1 MSTLE
6 SLQPSAVWR
15 IFEKMS
21 AIPRGSGNE
30 AAVLGMFKGWA
41 DRRGLPWNQDEVGNL
56 LICIPASPGRENAP
70 TVLIQGHVDMVCE
83 KNAATAHDFTRD
95 PLKLVVDGDWV
106 KATGTTLGA
115 DNGIGVAMGL
125 ALADD
130 RTVVHG
136 PVEVLLT
143 VDEERGLTGAAG
155 VKPGF
160 FTAKKM
166 INLDSEEDTAIF
178 IGCAGGRDTRY
189 ELKNRAA
196 KAPKDSVGRK
206 VTVLGLR
213 GGHSGLN
220 IHEHRGNAI
229 KILTRALQ
237 AAAAQMDV
245 RLVEI
250 NGGSMRNAIPREC
263 EAKVTVPKAEA
274 RRFKQL
280 LDAFFGRIAAEE
292 LAGVDDNFAWKVATA
307 QAPRCF
313 SRECSATTLNLLSA
327 IPNGVGAMSLDIPGL
342 VETSTNL
349 GVVKTDGL
357 RVEIVCC
364 SRSSVMS
371 SLHALVE
378 QHRALGLLAGAEVEQ
393 PEGYPGWKPN
403 LASPLLAVTRQRYT
417 EAFGSEPEL
426 LAIHAGLECGLL
438 TEKYPDLDIVS
449 FGPNIHGAHSPDE
462 KVQVSSVAK
471 IWKLFAATMTE
482 LAGA

>member
-6 SLQPSAVWR
+6 SLQPAAVWR
-15 IFEKMS
+15 IFDKLS
-21 AIPRGSGNE
+21 AVPRGSGNE
-30 AAVLGMFKGWA
+30 AAVLGMLKGWA
-41 DRRGLPWNQDEVGNL
+41 DRRGLPWKQDEVGNL
-56 LICIPASPGRENAP
+56 LVCIPASPGRENAP

-83 KNAATAHDFTRD
+83 KNAATAHDFLRD
-95 PLKLVVDGDWV
+95 PIRLQVDGDWV

-130 RTVVHG
+130 RSVEHG

-160 FTAKKM
+160 FAAKRM

-229 KILTRALQ
+229 KILVRALQ
-237 AAAAQMDV
+237 AAAAQLDV

-263 EAKVTVPKAEA
+263 EAKVTVPKDHA
-274 RRFKQL
+274 RKFKQVV
-280 LDAFFGRIAAEE
+280 DACFARIAAEE
-292 LAGVDDNFAWKVATA
+292 LAGIDDGFAWKVAPV

-313 SRECSATTLNLLSA
+313 SRECSTATLNLLSA
-327 IPNGVGAMSLDIPGL
+327 IPNGVCAMSLDIAGL

-371 SLHALVE
+371 SLQELVE
-378 QHRALGLLAGAEVEQ
+378 QHRALGLLAGVAVEQ
-393 PEGYPGWKPN
+393 PQGYPGWKPN
-403 LASPLLAVTRQRYT
+403 LASPLLAVTKQSYR
-417 EAFGSEPEL
+417 EAFGADPEL

-449 FGPNIHGAHSPDE
+449 FGPNIRGAHSPDE
-462 KVQVSSVAK
+462 KVQISSVQK

-482 LAGA
+482 LARA